1 MGLQPESADRSHI
14 EYTWYKLKHAVLMM
28 GDPLQNMNEVPW
40 AEIHAES
47 LKRLAVSMPLYQTAT
62 IYNWEYGISD
72 IESVICVTI

>member
-1 MGLQPESADRSHI
+1 
-14 EYTWYKLKHAVLMM
+14 MM